1 MASAIIYLAIIGMWV
16 AYFLPRW
23 IHTHDE
29 FSGKSVE
36 RYKSALRV
44 VAGDSKEAY
53 SMAIHTDLDAQFKK
67 SQMLLRRRIFFLV
80 IISTLIATSVG
91 AIMNILNWAYIA
103 IPLSGF
109 IVYLAHTRRTI
120 NRERIQRRRI
130 EGLQKS
136 TNGISHVNLSEVVS
150 PMYDQKNEDDELW
163 VPFAEREITGV
174 TILPQG
180 SAATRNSWTPNSVPT
195 PTYVNA
201 PKAVTPRRVIDLT
214 TPGAWSEEQERLER
228 EALAAAAPSAD
239 EVFDQQLAEEA
250 AKKRDRA
257 VNS

>member
-44 VAGDSKEAY
+44 VAGDSENAY
-53 SMAIHTDLDAQFKK
+53 SLAIHTDLDEPYKR
-67 SQMLLRRRIFFLV
+67 SQSLLRRRIIFLL

-91 AIMNILNWAYIA
+91 AYMELLHLAYIV
-103 IPLSGF
+103 IPISGF
-109 IVYLAHTRRTI
+109 VVYLAHTRRTI
-120 NRERIQRRRI
+120 NRQRIHRRRI
-130 EGLQKS
+130 ESLQRS
-136 TNGISHVNLSEVVS
+136 TQGISHVNLSEVIAPKDEVH
-150 PMYDQKNEDDELW
+150 DQERW
-163 VPFAEREITGV
+163 VPLSERELSGV
-174 TILPQG
+174 VILPQG
-180 SAATRNSWTPNSVPT
+180 SAATRGSWTPSSVPA
-195 PTYVNA
+195 PTYVSA

-214 TPGAWSEEQERLER
+214 IPGAWSEEQERLER
-228 EALAAAAPSAD
+228 EALAAAAPSID

-250 AKKRDRA
+250 AQKRDRA
-257 VNS
+257 VND

>member
-44 VAGDSKEAY
+44 VAGDVESVY
-53 SMAIHTDLDAQFKK
+53 SLAIHTDLDEPYKR
-67 SQMLLRRRIFFLV
+67 SQTLLRRRILFVL
-80 IISTLIATSVG
+80 ILSTLIATSVG
-91 AIMNILNWAYIA
+91 ATMNLLHWAYIA
-103 IPLSGF
+103 IPISGF

-130 EGLQKS
+130 ENLQRH
-136 TNGISHVNLSEVVS
+136 TQGISHINLSEVVS
-150 PMYDQKNEDDELW
+150 SRSEQELW
-163 VPFAEREITGV
+163 VPLAEREITGV
-174 TILPQG
+174 VLLPQG
-180 SAATRNSWTPNSVPT
+180 TAATRNSWTPNSVPT

-228 EALAAAAPSAD
+228 AALAAAAPTAD
-239 EVFDQQLAEEA
+239 EVFDQQLAQETA
-250 AKKRDRA
+250 QKRDKA
-257 VNS
+257 VND

>member
-44 VAGDSKEAY
+44 VAGESEAH
-53 SMAIHTDLDAQFKK
+53 SVAIHTDLDAPFKQ
-67 SQMLLRRRIFFLV
+67 SQVLLRRRIIFVL
-80 IISTLIATSVG
+80 ILSTLIATSVG
-91 AIMNILNWAYIA
+91 AVMNLLSWLAIG

-120 NRERIQRRRI
+120 NRARIQRRRI
-130 EGLQKS
+130 EGLQRS
-136 TNGISHVNLSEVVS
+136 TQGISHVNLSDVIAPKTES
-150 PMYDQKNEDDELW
+150 ELW
-163 VPFAEREITGV
+163 VPLAEREITGIV
-174 TILPQG
+174 LLPQG
-180 SAATRNSWTPNSVPT
+180 SAATRNTWTPNAIPA

-214 TPGAWSEEQERLER
+214 TPGQWSEEQEKLAR

-239 EVFDQQLAEEA
+239 EVFDQQLADEA
-250 AKKRDRA
+250 AQKRDRA

>member
-1 MASAIIYLAIIGMWV
+1 MASAIIYLAIIGMWI

-44 VAGDSKEAY
+44 VAGDVQSVY
-53 SMAIHTDLDAQFKK
+53 SMAIHTDLDEPYKR
-67 SQMLLRRRIFFLV
+67 SQTLLRRRILFLL
-80 IISTLIATSVG
+80 ILTTLIATSVG
-91 AIMNILNWAYIA
+91 AVMNLLNWGYLV
-103 IPLSGF
+103 IPISGF
-109 IVYLAHTRRTI
+109 VVYLAHTRRTI
-120 NRERIQRRRI
+120 NRERIQRRRL
-130 EGLQKS
+130 ENLQRS
-136 TNGISHVNLSEVVS
+136 TQGVSHINLSEVVTPKS
-150 PMYDQKNEDDELW
+150 EPELW
-163 VPFAEREITGV
+163 VPLAEREITGV
-174 TILPQG
+174 VLLPQG
-180 SAATRNSWTPNSVPT
+180 TAATRNSWTPKSVPA

-228 EALAAAAPSAD
+228 AALAAAAPSAD

-250 AKKRDRA
+250 AKKANNGINKA
-257 VNS
+257 VND

>member
-44 VAGDSKEAY
+44 VAGEAEISY
-53 SMAIHTDLDAQFKK
+53 SMAIHTDLDAPYKH
-67 SQMLLRRRIFFLV
+67 SQTLMRRRIIFGLIF
-80 IISTLIATSVG
+80 STLIATSVG
-91 AIMNILNWAYIA
+91 ATMNLLNWIYLA
-103 IPLSGF
+103 IPVSGF

-120 NRERIQRRRI
+120 NRDRVQRRRI
-130 EGLQKS
+130 DGLQRS
-136 TNGISHVNLSEVVS
+136 TQGVSHTNFSDVISPREDSEF
-150 PMYDQKNEDDELW
+150 W
-163 VPFAEREITGV
+163 VPLAEREITGIV
-174 TILPQG
+174 LLPQG
-180 SAATRNSWTPNSVPT
+180 SAATRNVWTPNSIPA

-214 TPGAWSEEQERLER
+214 TPGQWSEEQERLAR
-228 EALAAAAPSAD
+228 EALAAAAPTAD
-239 EVFDQQLAEEA
+239 EVFDQQLADEA
-250 AKKRDRA
+250 AVKRDRA

>member
-1 MASAIIYLAIIGMWV
+1 MASAIIYLAIIGMWI

-44 VAGDSKEAY
+44 VAGETEAY
-53 SMAIHTDLDAQFKK
+53 SMAIHTDLDAPYKK
-67 SQMLLRRRIFFLV
+67 SQALLRRRIIFILIF
-80 IISTLIATSVG
+80 SSLIATSVG
-91 AIMNILNWAYIA
+91 AVMNLLSWLA
-103 IPLSGF
+103 IGIPISGF

-130 EGLQKS
+130 EGLQRS
-136 TNGISHVNLSEVVS
+136 TQGVSHVNLSEVVAPKS
-150 PMYDQKNEDDELW
+150 DSELW
-163 VPFAEREITGV
+163 VPLAEREITGIV
-174 TILPQG
+174 LLPQG
-180 SAATRNSWTPNSVPT
+180 SAATRNTWTPNSIPA

-214 TPGAWSEEQERLER
+214 TPGQWSEEQEKLAR

-250 AKKRDRA
+250 AQKRDRA

>member
-163 VPFAEREITGV
+163 VP
-174 TILPQG
+174 
-180 SAATRNSWTPNSVPT
+180 
-195 PTYVNA
+195 
-201 PKAVTPRRVIDLT
+201 
-214 TPGAWSEEQERLER
+214 
-228 EALAAAAPSAD
+228 
-239 EVFDQQLAEEA
+239 
-250 AKKRDRA
+250 
-257 VNS
+257 

>member
-44 VAGDSKEAY
+44 VAGDVESVY
-53 SMAIHTDLDAQFKK
+53 SMAIHTDLDEPYKR
-67 SQMLLRRRIFFLV
+67 SQTLLRRRILFVL
-80 IISTLIATSVG
+80 ILSTLIATSVG
-91 AIMNILNWAYIA
+91 AAMNLLHWAYIA
-103 IPLSGF
+103 IPISGF
-109 IVYLAHTRRTI
+109 VLYLAHTRRTI

-130 EGLQKS
+130 ENLQRH
-136 TNGISHVNLSEVVS
+136 TQGISHINLSEVVS
-150 PMYDQKNEDDELW
+150 PRSEQELW
-163 VPFAEREITGV
+163 VPLAEREITGV
-174 TILPQG
+174 VLLPQG
-180 SAATRNSWTPNSVPT
+180 TAATRNSWMPNSVPT

-228 EALAAAAPSAD
+228 AALAAAAPSAD
-239 EVFDQQLAEEA
+239 EVFDQQLAEETA
-250 AKKRDRA
+250 QKRDKA
-257 VNS
+257 VND

>member
-44 VAGDSKEAY
+44 VAGESEAY
-53 SMAIHTDLDAQFKK
+53 SMAIHTDLDAPYKQ
-67 SQMLLRRRIFFLV
+67 SQALLRRRIIFVL
-80 IISTLIATSVG
+80 ILSTLIATSVG
-91 AIMNILNWAYIA
+91 AAMNLLSWLAIG

-120 NRERIQRRRI
+120 NRARIQRRRI
-130 EGLQKS
+130 EGLQRS
-136 TNGISHVNLSEVVS
+136 TQGISHVNLSDVIAPKTDS
-150 PMYDQKNEDDELW
+150 ELW
-163 VPFAEREITGV
+163 VPLAEREITGIV
-174 TILPQG
+174 LLPQG
-180 SAATRNSWTPNSVPT
+180 SAATRNTWTPNSIPA

-214 TPGAWSEEQERLER
+214 TPGQWSEEQEKLAR

-239 EVFDQQLAEEA
+239 EVFDQQLADEA
-250 AKKRDRA
+250 AQKRDRA